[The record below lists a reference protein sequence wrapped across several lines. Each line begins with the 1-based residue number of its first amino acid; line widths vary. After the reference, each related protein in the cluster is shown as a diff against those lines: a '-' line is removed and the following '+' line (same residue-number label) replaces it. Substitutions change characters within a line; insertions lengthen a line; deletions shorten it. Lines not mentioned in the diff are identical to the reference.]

1 MSICS
6 RSHNGKKMFMKVV
19 LSLIFLLVGGSLA
32 HADTLA
38 EPGALDET
46 RLQLGSVSAV
56 VLDKESGATLYS
68 KRPDAVVPIASIT
81 KVMTAMVVL
90 DSEQSLDELLEIVK
104 PDLNTRKN
112 DYSRMRIGS
121 MARRGDLLRI
131 ALMSSENLAAWVLG
145 YHYAGGMDAFISAMN
160 QKAESLNMTRTR
172 FVDTSG
178 LFVDNRSTATD
189 LGKMVIAAAGYDL
202 IREYTTTRRYHVN
215 FQSPRYQLGY
225 ANTNPLTR
233 RGSWNIHLSKTGYL
247 TEAGRCLVM
256 LTLVDEREIAM
267 VLLDSFGTKTP
278 IGDAGRVKRWIE
290 TGSGGPIADAA
301 RRYSREKGARYD

>member
-1 MSICS
+1 
-6 RSHNGKKMFMKVV
+6 MFIKVV

-32 HADTLA
+32 HADTRA
-38 EPGALDET
+38 EPGALDES

-56 VLDKESGATLYS
+56 VLDKESGVTLYS
-68 KRPDAVVPIASIT
+68 KRADAVVPIASIT

-90 DSEQSLDELLEIVK
+90 DSEQSLDEMIEIVK

-112 DYSRMRIGS
+112 GYSRMRIGS

-145 YHYAGGMDAFISAMN
+145 HHYAGGMDAFISAMN
-160 QKAESLNMTRTR
+160 RKAESLNMSRTH

-178 LFVDNRSTATD
+178 LLVGNRSTAAD
-189 LGKMVIAAAGYDL
+189 LAKMVIAAAGYDL

-215 FQSPRYQLGY
+215 FQSPRYRLGY
-225 ANTNPLTR
+225 VNTNPLTR
-233 RGSWNIHLSKTGYL
+233 RGGWNIHLSKTGYL

-256 LTLVDEREIAM
+256 LTRVDGREIAM
-267 VLLDSFGTKTP
+267 VLLDSFGTNTP
-278 IGDAGRVKRWIE
+278 IGDAGRIKRWIE

-301 RRYSREKGARYD
+301 RRYSREKGATYD